1 MKRIMKK
8 NNSFIKIGLIYTVS
22 NVIIKGMAFLTTP
35 IFTRLMSQE
44 AYGNFS
50 SIAAWASIIS
60 IIAALSLYSSISR
73 AKYDYPDRIDSYV
86 STITLVA
93 SVFSMLMW
101 GIMEINMPLW
111 EGILKMD
118 RVYIRSILLYAVFSP
133 CVQALL
139 TKYRMYNEYKKVIVL
154 TWITLLVTTLSSL
167 GFTIFM
173 TDKLTGRVI
182 GTYGV
187 VAVVYIPIWIYALVK
202 GRRISLSFCKYAFAL
217 SLPLLV
223 HELSTLLL
231 NSSDKIIIHQLCG
244 ENDAALYSIAYTIAM
259 IITMLMS
266 SVNQAWVPW
275 FFDKLEAKD
284 TDSVRKVVP
293 AYTLVFTLGSIA
305 LMLVGPEMVLI
316 FGGRDYLPAVSVI
329 PPICFSVALQFV
341 YTLYVNVEF
350 YLKKTKFISLATVGA
365 TAINI
370 GLNFLLIPRF
380 GYIAAAYTT
389 VIGYAFMVVFHY
401 LVCRR
406 TEYRTL
412 FNVKVLL
419 LNLLVSFGGMLL
431 VLVLYRW
438 NAVRLAV
445 TALLVIAV
453 VLFALIKRK
462 MLIEKIKKFM

>member
-1 MKRIMKK
+1 MKK

-22 NVIIKGMAFLTTP
+22 NVVIKGMAFLTTP

-44 AYGNFS
+44 EYGDFS

-73 AKYDYPDRIDSYV
+73 AKYDYNDTIDSYV

-93 SVFSMLMW
+93 SAFSMLMW
-101 GIMEINMPLW
+101 GLLEINMPLW
-111 EGILKMD
+111 ESIFEMN

-139 TKYRMYNEYKKVIVL
+139 TKYRMYNEYKKVIIL

-173 TDKLTGRVI
+173 TDKLAGRVI

-187 VAVVYIPIWIYALVK
+187 VAAVYIPIWIYTMVK
-202 GRRISLSFCKYAFAL
+202 GRGISLRFCKYAFAL

-244 ENDAALYSIAYTIAM
+244 ENDAALYAIAYTIAM

-275 FFDKLEAKD
+275 FFDKLEAGD
-284 TDSVRKVVP
+284 TDSIKKVVP
-293 AYTLVFTLGSIA
+293 AYTLVFTFGCIA
-305 LMLVGPEMVLI
+305 LMLIGPEMVLI
-316 FGGRDYLPAVSVI
+316 FGGREYLPAINVI

-350 YLKKTKFISLATVGA
+350 YLKKTKFISLATLGA

-370 GLNFLLIPRF
+370 ALNYLLIPRL

-389 VIGYAFMVVFHY
+389 VIGYTFMVIFHY

-406 TEYRTL
+406 SEYRKL
-412 FNVKVLL
+412 FDVKVLL
-419 LNLLVSFGGMLL
+419 INLSISLLGMLL
-431 VLVLYRW
+431 VLVLYQW
-438 NAVRLAV
+438 NIIRLCV
-445 TALLVIAV
+445 IALLATAVI
-453 VLFALIKRK
+453 LFALIKRK
-462 MLIEKIKKFM
+462 MLIEKIKNFM